1 MTTPAL
7 NNISKKTKEERICVE
22 DFSKYFVYNPEVPW
36 DSRTLTD
43 TSMLTKAIQNH
54 GATLKRGLGLLL
66 VVFILYGTTV
76 EAAHRHGLAT
86 PQLNS
91 AASLTN
97 PNAGGSG
104 TFSTKPG
111 CHDCLIC
118 QLHQNFSATVI
129 SVKLNTA
136 PLARVTHAQSFAPVS
151 IRSIASSPQSGRA
164 PPQAN

>member
-1 MTTPAL
+1 
-7 NNISKKTKEERICVE
+7 
-22 DFSKYFVYNPEVPW
+22 
-36 DSRTLTD
+36 
-43 TSMLTKAIQNH
+43 MLTKAIQNH

-76 EAAHRHGLAT
+76 EAAHRHGVIT
-86 PQLNS
+86 QSNS
-91 AASLTN
+91 ATSLTN

-136 PLARVTHAQSFAPVS
+136 PLARVTHAQSFTPVS